1 MAVRGSVSVE
11 KESNMVRMDIYGEW
25 RWFEAVRLAAAI
37 LDAAQTAKNNEA
49 TTLEVAP
56 RLLERMGE

>member
-1 MAVRGSVSVE
+1 MAVRGSVSVD
-11 KESNMVRMDIYGEW
+11 KDRNMVRMDIYGDW
-25 RWFEAVRLAAAI
+25 RWFEAIRLAVAI

>member
-1 MAVRGSVSVE
+1 MAVRGSVSVD
-11 KESNMVRMDIYGEW
+11 KDSNMVRMDIYGDW
-25 RWFEAVRLAAAI
+25 RWFEAIRLAVAI